1 LSISFDAW
9 KEGHVLPTTYDVK
22 FTKPKAGPKPEP
34 VSERLI
40 KSLVHPDRT
49 ANLTTVQFTSDGA
62 KLFTAGYPSGVLQV
76 WDVATRKELHRVE
89 TPRGYRGTADYASPT
104 QDLAKAYVPVDK
116 RKAVQFEE
124 NGERKV
130 RIDYTG
136 GVPVWDV
143 ATGKQLAPLETSAP
157 GRGVLHAFLS
167 PNGDKLVA
175 VERPSYSRDEQ
186 PKDLTVLHDLKTKT
200 VTPLGDGYGMA
211 AFSAD
216 GQVVV
221 VCLLATKEQPGRLIA
236 VDLTTGKER
245 FSAIAT
251 AQGRGFSWPAVSPE
265 GKLAVVIDSG
275 GRIDSPGVLRLF
287 DMKTGKEAAAF
298 ESSGKYPFT
307 YPAFSP
313 DSSRLA
319 ATDYNGGLTI
329 WDVAGKKVEQARTF
343 SEKWVRHATFAPDG
357 KTLAVF
363 VQAAPEGDER
373 EPDPRDVA
381 QPKVYLFDVTN
392 PEKKPEILVCPHGW
406 IGGLAFSPDGKMLA
420 AGGAGAVHLF
430 DLSKR

>member
-9 KEGHVLPTTYDVK
+9 KEGQVAPTTYDVK

-49 ANLTTVQFTSDGA
+49 ANVTTVQFTSDGA

-76 WDVATRKELHRVE
+76 WDVATCKELHRVE

-104 QDLAKAYVPVDK
+104 QDLAKAYVPIDN
-116 RKAVQFEE
+116 RKVVPFEE
-124 NGERKV
+124 NGEKKARLE
-130 RIDYTG
+130 YTG
-136 GVPVWDV
+136 NVSVWDL
-143 ATGKQLAPLETSAP
+143 ASGKPLAPLETSAP
-157 GRGVLHAFLS
+157 GRGVLVAYLS
-167 PNGDKLVA
+167 PTGDKLVA
-175 VERPSYSRDEQ
+175 VERPSHSRSEQ
-186 PKDLTVLHDLKTKT
+186 PTDLTVLHDLKAKT
-200 VTPLGDGYGMA
+200 VTALGDGYGMA

-216 GQVVV
+216 GQAVVL
-221 VCLLATKEQPGRLIA
+221 CLFATKEQPGRLKAI
-236 VDLTTGKER
+236 DLATGKER
-245 FSAIAT
+245 FSATAT
-251 AQGRGFSWPAVSPE
+251 AQGRGFSWPAVSPD
-265 GKLAVVIDSG
+265 GKLVVVIDSG
-275 GRIDSPGVLRLF
+275 GRIDSPAALRLF
-287 DMKTGKEAAAF
+287 DMKTGKETAVF
-298 ESSGKYPFT
+298 ESTGKYPFT
-307 YPAFSP
+307 NPTFSP

-343 SEKWVRHATFAPDG
+343 SEKWVRHATFAPDS

-363 VQAAPEGDER
+363 AQAAAEGDAR
-373 EPDPRDVA
+373 DPDPQDMA

-430 DLSKR
+430 DLSKK